1 MPSERVTSLPVHGH
15 DAQDVNL
22 LVNMHNFTREKLMNY
37 IHMGGVQKGKII
49 LSKGD
54 KVNFLFI
61 VKEGKIH

>member
-1 MPSERVTSLPVHGH
+1 
-15 DAQDVNL
+15 
-22 LVNMHNFTREKLMNY
+22 MNY